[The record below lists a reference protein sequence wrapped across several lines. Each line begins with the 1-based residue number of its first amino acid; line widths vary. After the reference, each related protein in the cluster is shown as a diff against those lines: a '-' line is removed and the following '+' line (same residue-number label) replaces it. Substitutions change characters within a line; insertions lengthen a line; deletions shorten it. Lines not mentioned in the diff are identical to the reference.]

1 MAMEAANTTTKEPAK
16 AATTEPAKS
25 QVSPKTQPTWLSRGV
40 PVFVFLL
47 AVVLFLTITG
57 KWGDWTAG
65 ASKQT
70 TDDAYLHADLT
81 PLSTKVSGVVAKV
94 NVSDYQHVKAGEL
107 LVQLKDDDF
116 QAQVAQ
122 AEAGVVAAH
131 AAIEDNQRQEQLQET
146 KIDRA
151 VTAVDQ
157 AKAGIQAAKANID
170 AAQAALGSTLPER
183 RRQEALISTGS
194 TTQQKLE
201 QAVAQEENSRAQLA
215 VAQASLQESNAALL
229 SSEAAVE
236 AEHRGLLVLKSSEAQ
251 LAASLAAHKAALA
264 AARSSLDYTQ
274 IVAPTNGV
282 VGQREVRPGQMVN
295 PGTQVISLVED
306 DVWVLANYRET
317 QLRHVRVG
325 DAAEIKIDAFPGVVL
340 RGKVA
345 SLSPASGS
353 AFALLPPDNATGN
366 FTKVTQRIPVKI
378 TLDPDRRVAGNLR
391 PGMSVLAT
399 IHTKSNR

>member
-1 MAMEAANTTTKEPAK
+1 MEAANTTTKEPAK
-16 AATTEPAKS
+16 AASTEQAKP
-25 QVSPKTQPTWLSRGV
+25 QVAPKTQRKWPSSGV
-40 PVFVFLL
+40 PVLVFLL

-57 KWGDWTAG
+57 KWNDWTAG
-65 ASKQT
+65 SSKQT

-81 PLSTKVSGVVAKV
+81 PLSTKVSAVVAKV

-122 AEAGVVAAH
+122 AEAGVAAAD

-157 AKAGIQAAKANID
+157 AKSGILAAKAHID

-183 RRQEALISTGS
+183 RRQEALISTAS

-201 QAVAQEENSRAQLA
+201 QAVAQEEGSRAQLA
-215 VAQASLQESNAALL
+215 AAQASLQESNAALL

-264 AARSSLDYTQ
+264 AARSSLDYTR
-274 IVAPTNGV
+274 ISAPTDGV
-282 VGQREVRPGQMVN
+282 VGEREVRPGQMVN

-353 AFALLPPDNATGN
+353 AFALLPPDNSTGN

-378 TLDPDRRVAGNLR
+378 TLDPDSRIAESLR
-391 PGMSVLAT
+391 PGMSVIAT
-399 IHTKSNR
+399 VYTKANR